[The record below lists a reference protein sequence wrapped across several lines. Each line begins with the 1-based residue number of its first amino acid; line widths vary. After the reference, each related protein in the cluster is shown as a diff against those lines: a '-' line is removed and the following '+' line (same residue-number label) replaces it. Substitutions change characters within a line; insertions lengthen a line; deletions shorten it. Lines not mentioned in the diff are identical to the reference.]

1 MGFGIGGYYL
11 IGIVTFFVSLAVS
24 GWLRATYGRWAKV
37 ANASGLTGR
46 EVAEAILRA
55 NNVTNVRVEATR
67 GQLTD
72 HYDPRSRVVRLSE
85 GIYGRASVAG
95 MAVAAHEV
103 GHALQ
108 HARAYAPLQWRS
120 AIAPVAGIGS
130 QLGMMLAVFGLF
142 IGVGSQGGTPG
153 GGNFLLEIGIVLF
166 SAAVLFQIVTLPVE
180 FDASRRALVQLKQLG
195 LVTDRDRAGAR
206 SVLSAAALTY
216 VAAAATAIAYLLYFI
231 AASRR

>member
-11 IGIVTFFVSLAVS
+11 IGIVTFIVSLAVS
-24 GWLRATYGRWAKV
+24 GWLRATYGRWSKV

-55 NNVTNVRVEATR
+55 NNISNVRVEATR

-72 HYDPRSRVVRLSE
+72 HYDPRNRVVRLSE
-85 GIYGRASVAG
+85 GIYGRPSVAG

-108 HARAYAPLQWRS
+108 HAHAYAPLQWRS
-120 AIAPVAGIGS
+120 AVAPVAGIGS
-130 QLGMMLAVFGLF
+130 QLGMMLAFLGIVL
-142 IGVGSQGGTPG
+142 GVGAQGGGT
-153 GGNFLLEIGIVLF
+153 FLLELGIVLF
-166 SAAVLFQIVTLPVE
+166 SAAVLFQVITLPVE

-195 LVTDRDRAGAR
+195 LVTNRDRAGAR

-231 AASRR
+231 SASRD